1 MSPFLSTQL
10 RSGAPYDQNVVATDK
25 MIVLNQDIYLNVMMP
40 CNIEQADERFLLHIF
55 DASKSF
61 DWILIKTV
69 DNHIAIITT
78 VAFWKFPSI
87 KELWIELGKGKSVK
101 CIPIYEIALH

>member
-1 MSPFLSTQL
+1 M
-10 RSGAPYDQNVVATDK
+10 
-25 MIVLNQDIYLNVMMP
+25 NQDIYLNVMMP
-40 CNIEQADERFLLHIF
+40 CNIEEADEHVLLHVF

-69 DNHIAIITT
+69 DNDIVIITT
-78 VAFWKFPSI
+78 LAFWKFPSI